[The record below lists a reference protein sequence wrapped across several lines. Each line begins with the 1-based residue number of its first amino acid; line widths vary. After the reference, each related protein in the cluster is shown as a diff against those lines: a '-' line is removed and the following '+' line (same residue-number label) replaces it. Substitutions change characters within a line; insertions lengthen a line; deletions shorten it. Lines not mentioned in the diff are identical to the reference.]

1 MCVHACVCV
10 CACVHEICL
19 FVSAHTFVLLC
30 GCVDVRVKLYVWYA
44 VCARMSPDSNQASI
58 SKQQHITAKSVNLQL
73 ATRKRG
79 TTLHMVGTHP
89 EKSRKGLFQYDR
101 CTLTVSA
108 HPEKSRKGLF
118 QHHMKG
124 AY

>member
-1 MCVHACVCV
+1 MHAYVCVCVHACVCV

-30 GCVDVRVKLYVWYA
+30 GCVDVRVKLYVWYV

-73 ATRKRG
+73 NW
-79 TTLHMVGTHP
+79 P
-89 EKSRKGLFQYDR
+89 QEKGGPL
-101 CTLTVSA
+101 CINT
-108 HPEKSRKGLF
+108 
-118 QHHMKG
+118 HMKG